1 MDNLDNFNDVIDIN
15 TEEVIK
21 LELDSI
27 YHVLSEK
34 YNSVNRYGILSDI
47 KCLINKIS
55 LIQNEKIKLGNR

>member
-1 MDNLDNFNDVIDIN
+1 MGNLDNFNDVIDNN

-27 YHVLSEK
+27 YHILSEK
-34 YNSVNRYGILSDI
+34 YNSENRYGILSDI

-55 LIQNEKIKLGNR
+55 LIQNEKN